1 MATAKNTKS
10 KATETNKEQAVE
22 KVAVKSQG
30 NQALEILQRGIQDP
44 VH

>member
-22 KVAVKSQG
+22 KAQTKVAKKKMMY
-30 NQALEILQRGIQDP
+30 ALQ
-44 VH
+44 